1 MLAFDDTEE
10 AAVNSLLESLAPMA
24 QYFQITELP
33 MAEPLTV
40 GALTLV
46 PQEYKV
52 EQNGVSR
59 TLGRRQFAILHL
71 LARNPGRTFAKE
83 QIYSHVWEEFA
94 PINVDETIRYHIGEI
109 RKALRELTG
118 QDGIETVWGIGYRFG
133 NIEAEK

>member
-1 MLAFDDTEE
+1 
-10 AAVNSLLESLAPMA
+10 
-24 QYFQITELP
+24 